1 MIGISRSYIIYN
13 YFKYILIILIIFMG
27 LIWLSQIIRI
37 IEFQYSISNQILEIA
52 GTTLLALP
60 SFINPLVPFLILIG
74 SFLLNSKIKNS
85 NEIIILKQ
93 YLSYDKLR
101 ILFQLL
107 IFFNIFNIYIK

>member
-1 MIGISRSYIIYN
+1 
-13 YFKYILIILIIFMG
+13 MG

-37 IEFQYSISNQILEIA
+37 LEFQYSISNQIIEIA

-74 SFLLNSKIKNS
+74 SFILNFKIKNN

-93 YLSYDKLR
+93 YLSTKSLK

-107 IFFNIFNIYIK
+107 IFSQ

>member
-1 MIGISRSYIIYN
+1 MIGKARSYIIYN
-13 YFKYILIILIIFMG
+13 YFKYILIILIIFIG

-37 IEFQYSISNQILEIA
+37 LEFQYSISNQIVEIA

-74 SFLLNSKIKNS
+74 SFMLNSKIKNS

-93 YLSYDKLR
+93 YLSTKSLKV
-101 ILFQLL
+101 LFQLL
-107 IFFNIFNIYIK
+107 I